1 MQVGATE
8 DSSAREET
16 HRTTAVATRLAS
28 HVCQG
33 ATGGEHGA
41 ARKGAGAAQRRTRPF
56 PGAAKD
62 TQTTVLWGQVG
73 VTNPSGGPLASMKP
87 NVQGREQMVFEARQ
101 HGSGAGRGSGH
112 IDVVE
117 KSPHV
122 LSVTT

>member
-41 ARKGAGAAQRRTRPF
+41 ALKGAGAAQRRSRPF
-56 PGAAKD
+56 PGGCQGHAD
-62 TQTTVLWGQVG
+62 QGLVGQGG
-73 VTNPSGGPLASMKP
+73 VTNPSGGPFA
-87 NVQGREQMVFEARQ
+87 REFHTR
-101 HGSGAGRGSGH
+101 
-112 IDVVE
+112 
-117 KSPHV
+117 V
-122 LSVTT
+122 LPA